1 MANKT
6 NNHFSRY
13 QILLIEDLT
22 DKLTVTR
29 VVALELGPRLLFFL
43 FLHRSLKKHLTDS
56 LASSRTSD
64 SRDNAVARV
73 CPICPGFVVDIQ
85 VLMFVFSK
93 DYKKKRI
100 KKQKRVTRH
109 FK

>member
-1 MANKT
+1 LNLDPG
-6 NNHFSRY
+6 SS
-13 QILLIEDLT
+13 
-22 DKLTVTR
+22 
-29 VVALELGPRLLFFL
+29 FFL
-43 FLHRSLKKHLTDS
+43 FLQRSLKKQLADS
-56 LASSRTSD
+56 LVSSRTSD
-64 SRDNAVARV
+64 SRDNVVARV
-73 CPICPGFVVDIQ
+73 CPICPDFVVDIQ